1 MCIAD
6 SSAQLL
12 STLKVCDVA
21 RGILKIDTNDCIQS
35 QNSGNYNSILNTL
48 FNRT

>member
-1 MCIAD
+1 MWRTA
-6 SSAQLL
+6 AF
-12 STLKVCDVA
+12 KV
-21 RGILKIDTNDCIQS
+21 DTNDCIQS